1 MFDCIRAKG
10 EASSIY
16 YILIVIIGT
25 IILMN
30 LFLAIMLGNFDKAR
44 SFGHKREILDAFD
57 ELLNESNGGEVQ
69 IDWACDIILGD
80 LADYAKYK
88 VLKLYNFK
96 SGEKQIK
103 QTLKKISECQN
114 NIIKGIATQKDLEKL
129 EDTYEQ

>member
-1 MFDCIRAKG
+1 MSGESPRENFDTLRRALLTIFDVLIGNDWSSIMFNCIRAKG

-57 ELLNESNGGEVQ
+57 ELLNESNGGEV
-69 IDWACDIILGD
+69 
-80 LADYAKYK
+80 
-88 VLKLYNFK
+88 
-96 SGEKQIK
+96 
-103 QTLKKISECQN
+103 
-114 NIIKGIATQKDLEKL
+114 
-129 EDTYEQ
+129 